1 MTVITATFCY
11 QTRSFGDH
19 LEKLGKRQ
27 REVKIGCGRSAV
39 SQTPHQELSY
49 TLEALDR
56 HLAAL
61 EHQQAWTPPGSRPQF
76 NRREKSGEREG
87 LVPSDRGIHS
97 RICAGTQPSPQ
108 PNLGLSFLVFGPY
121 QVLFPFLV
129 FTQYSL
135 QACTLP
141 TCSLGYTTLPSVSV

>member
-19 LEKLGKRQ
+19 LEKMGERQ

-39 SQTPHQELSY
+39 SQTPQQELSY
-49 TLEALDR
+49 THEALHR

-61 EHQQAWTPPGSRPQF
+61 EHQRAWTPPGSRPQL
-76 NRREKSGEREG
+76 NRREKSGEGRG
-87 LVPSDRGIHS
+87 LVPSDRGINS
-97 RICAGTQPSPQ
+97 RTCAGTQPSPQ
-108 PNLGLSFLVFGPY
+108 PDLGLSFLVFGPY
-121 QVLFPFLV
+121 QVLSPLLV

-135 QACTLP
+135 QAFTLP
-141 TCSLGYTTLPSVSV
+141 TCSLVYTTLPSVSV